1 MFLSR
6 LRRASRGPS
15 RPSTRRERAE
25 LSETARETQLED
37 TRGSV
42 SIVANAA
49 SLMVSRVAVA
59 AMGWFGTLLIVHHLS
74 VVNWGRFSFVF
85 GLLGLMSVVTN
96 MANPRIVFQ
105 QLANDDGRVAGTYV
119 LLRLTLGLFAY
130 VVALSFV
137 IVGHYPPVVLRATA
151 IAGMAVVLGNSS
163 SGYDVIF
170 QFRME
175 LSKVAVAAVLGQMA
189 QLGLTIALALL
200 HSSLVIFTVPA
211 VLCEVV
217 ILAWKLYSLP
227 KHPALHYGFMWRQWL
242 ELIKLSVPL
251 ALGGAL
257 SVMYYSLDTVMLS
270 KMQTFRAVAIY
281 GISYKFA
288 AMVLII
294 GDSIYVALFPIL
306 VKYWPEE
313 APRFR
318 AVIVRTMR
326 LLLVV
331 GALITLEFTI
341 FAAKAIGLLYGDH
354 YTVGANAA
362 RLVIASECLGFF
374 VSLAVVT
381 LISMNRNVVYPLA
394 ALVGFVINLGIN
406 LWVIPR
412 WSYMGAAWA
421 TLATEIVVL
430 LSIWIPMTRTAGS
443 HLVEMS
449 VVARVLLCSAAA
461 VAATLGIWR
470 IAPWLVAAVVGAGV
484 YVLATA
490 VVRVGGRGGLRTL
503 LILDDK
509 EVVTSKVPK
518 QDLG

>member
-59 AMGWFGTLLIVHHLS
+59 TMGWFGTLLIVHHLS
-74 VVNWGRFSFVF
+74 VANWGRFSFVF

-96 MANPRIVFQ
+96 MANPRIVFR

-170 QFRME
+170 QFRLE
-175 LSKVAVAAVLGQMA
+175 LSKIAVAAALGQAA
-189 QLGLTIALALL
+189 QLGLTIALALM
-200 HSSLVIFTVPA
+200 HSSLVIFTIPA

-217 ILAWKLYSLP
+217 ALAWKLYSLP
-227 KHPALHYGFMWRQWL
+227 KHPALHYGFMWSQWL
-242 ELIKLSVPL
+242 ELIKLSIPL
-251 ALGGAL
+251 ALGNAL
-257 SVMYYSLDTVMLS
+257 ATVYYSLDTVMLS

-288 AMVLII
+288 GIVAIV
-294 GDSIYVALFPIL
+294 GTATVPALFPIL

-313 APRFR
+313 AQRFR
-318 AVIVRTMR
+318 AVIVRTVR
-326 LLLVV
+326 LLLVIGV
-331 GALITLEFTI
+331 LVTLEFTI
-341 FAAKAIGLLYGDH
+341 FAAKAIGLLYGHH

-362 RLVIASECLGFF
+362 RLVVASECVGFF
-374 VSLAVVT
+374 VGLAVAT
-381 LISMNRNVVYPLA
+381 LISMNRNVIYPLA
-394 ALVGFVINLGIN
+394 TLVGLVLNVGLN

-421 TLATEIVVL
+421 TLVTEIAVL
-430 LSIWIPMTRTAGS
+430 LSLWVPMTRAAGS
-443 HLVEMS
+443 HLVE
-449 VVARVLLCSAAA
+449 VGAVAKVLLCGAAA
-461 VAATLGIWR
+461 VAAALGVWR
-470 IAPWLVAAVVGAGV
+470 VVPWPAAAVVGAGV
-484 YVLATA
+484 YVLFLA
-490 VVRVGGRGGLRTL
+490 VMRVGGRGGLRSL
-503 LILDDK
+503 VDLDEK
-509 EVVTSKVPK
+509 EVIAT
-518 QDLG
+518 

>member
-1 MFLSR
+1 
-6 LRRASRGPS
+6 
-15 RPSTRRERAE
+15 
-25 LSETARETQLED
+25 
-37 TRGSV
+37 
-42 SIVANAA
+42 
-49 SLMVSRVAVA
+49 
-59 AMGWFGTLLIVHHLS
+59 
-74 VVNWGRFSFVF
+74 
-85 GLLGLMSVVTN
+85 
-96 MANPRIVFQ
+96 
-105 QLANDDGRVAGTYV
+105 
-119 LLRLTLGLFAY
+119 
-130 VVALSFV
+130 
-137 IVGHYPPVVLRATA
+137 
-151 IAGMAVVLGNSS
+151 
-163 SGYDVIF
+163 
-170 QFRME
+170 ME

-217 ILAWKLYSLP
+217 ILVWKLYSLP

-294 GDSIYVALFPIL
+294 GDSIYTALFPIL

-341 FAAKAIGLLYGDH
+341 FAAKAIGLLYGHH

-394 ALVGFVINLGIN
+394 ALVGLVINFGIN

-490 VVRVGGRGGLRTL
+490 VARVGGRGGLRTL

-509 EVVTSKVPK
+509 EAVTSKVPK